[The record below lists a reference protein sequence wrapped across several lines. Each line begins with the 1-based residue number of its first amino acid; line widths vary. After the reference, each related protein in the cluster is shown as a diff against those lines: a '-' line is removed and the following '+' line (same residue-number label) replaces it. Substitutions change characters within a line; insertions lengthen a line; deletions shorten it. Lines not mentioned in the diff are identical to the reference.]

1 LDKQLEQ
8 ARKRIERLKP
18 VPPRAKSINI
28 NDDDLLISPDY
39 TESVLSVC
47 RRNGFR
53 LWGLQTSVASF
64 FDHRQRIN
72 TDLLDLVADPGLY
85 VDLPLLWLG
94 TDAFLP
100 ERSRRIGKTMPSTD
114 LFLHLLEDFEQ
125 RKIRHYHYWI
135 SSDQESDW
143 PEFISEVSFIQDL
156 RKRYPR
162 FGLLAH
168 APFLVPYP
176 DTPLWYLL
184 ERNPEMFSRVRFTG
198 AVRRNGVTWNR
209 AIRIEPRDPELA
221 RLLDNQP
228 DQGEI
233 RFFEA
238 LKEND
243 NFAIFNRI
251 YNGLRESRM
260 RCNDLGRIDLLLQ
273 QEKKTA
279 DILSRLMPPSGTL
292 L

>member
-1 LDKQLEQ
+1 MANYLTVVVPRRQE
-8 ARKRIERLKP
+8 KRLLHWLAPSGFPDAEHVCIPIHGTGLRLHH
-18 VPPRAKSINI
+18 IG
-28 NDDDLLISPDY
+28 
-39 TESVLSVC
+39 
-47 RRNGFR
+47 RN
-53 LWGLQTSVASF
+53 APA
-64 FDHRQRIN
+64 
-72 TDLLDLVADPGLY
+72 DLVADPGLY